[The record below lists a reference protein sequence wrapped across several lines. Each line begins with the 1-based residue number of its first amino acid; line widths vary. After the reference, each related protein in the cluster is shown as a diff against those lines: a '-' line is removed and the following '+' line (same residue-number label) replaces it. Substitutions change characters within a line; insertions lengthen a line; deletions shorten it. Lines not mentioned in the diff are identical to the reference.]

1 MKIGVSKEEECK
13 MLWQFLVPAS
23 ENVYALADSIE
34 KIRKFVNDNFKS
46 LTHGDDEPDWK
57 KVSTML
63 LCAHVEFTDYAK
75 EFCLAY
81 TSMLNQLKTALK
93 VSEETD
99 EEVVQ

>member
-23 ENVYALADSIE
+23 ENVGSLADGI
-34 KIRKFVNDNFKS
+34 KNIREFVEDNLTS
-46 LTHGDDEPDWK
+46 LMHGDDKPDWEEGSK
-57 KVSTML
+57 ML
-63 LCAHVEFTDYAK
+63 LHAFMEFTDYAK

-81 TSMLNQLKTALK
+81 TKMTKELRTALK

-99 EEVVQ
+99 EEAE